1 MSKSAIALIKI
12 NIRFIKKTEHAFF
25 IVLLSKRRLKAL
37 ASLLLVI
44 VAYTKIVKT
53 AKVVVLIPPA
63 VDPGQTLKTSL
74 INLLKVLNEK
84 HQLY

>member
-63 VDPGQTLKTSL
+63 VDPGLPPTNIKNI
-74 INLLKVLNEK
+74 INKLVEGFK
-84 HQLY
+84 

>member
-12 NIRFIKKTEHAFF
+12 NIRFIKKNGTCFF
-25 IVLLSKRRLKAL
+25 YRFTIKTTIKAL

-53 AKVVVLIPPA
+53 AKVVVLILQLLTQ
-63 VDPGQTLKTSL
+63 DYHQQTLKTSL
-74 INLLKVLNEK
+74 IKLVEGFK
-84 HQLY
+84 